1 MLEQFARLAANA
13 AGTSMA
19 VIGVRDRR
27 NDAAPTLATFGLPA
41 DQASPL
47 IAIDG
52 TLSAQDSLTVV
63 PDLMRT
69 EALVNVHFRGP
80 VQPRFLAHLKLLS
93 AGRERVGFIC
103 VLDHAPRPGLSE
115 AQSASLDDIAGM
127 IIANR
132 RREQRHLHFMHVAN
146 RALRV
151 DRMLHLVSDAASC
164 TEALTSVL
172 EELCRY
178 HGASVG
184 RIWQMIRA
192 ADPVVRV
199 ISRHDANPPPEHAAD
214 TNESLLHP
222 ATTEAIR
229 RNEPHT
235 LRSSDRDPAAQ
246 TTSSLASQVCIPI
259 WVQQQRFAIMLGFTT
274 EPHDLDA
281 VTADIASLVDAI
293 RPALFRKVTEE
304 RIRFVAHHDN
314 LTQLPNRLMFRE
326 RLDRT
331 LAAARASE
339 REFAVLYLDLDG
351 FKLVNDTHGH
361 EIGDKL
367 LTSVAQ
373 RLRENMRE
381 GDTVARMGGDEFAI
395 IQPPGG
401 QPFAAI
407 ALARRLLETL
417 SEPFVMD
424 GRRSVIG
431 ISIGIALYPQD
442 GETADLLLRHADIA
456 LYRAKEAGRN
466 NFQMFA
472 PSMRARQQERFLIE
486 QDLRDAIDGRQF
498 SLVYQPVC
506 DSMSLRI
513 LGFEALLR
521 WNHPT
526 RGPIPPSR
534 FIPLAESTGLIIPLG
549 QLTLE
554 AACAEAA
561 TWDGSTYVSVN
572 LSPLQFRQPDL
583 HEQIADVLS
592 RTGLPAHRL
601 ELEVTEGLLL
611 DDSELVLRTTRRLQQ
626 LGLRITLDDFGTA
639 YASLSYLRRFP
650 FDRIKIDK
658 SFIRGLGDDSSTLAI
673 VEAILSLGE
682 RLNLTVVAEGVETRR
697 ELTVLRDMDCRLV
710 QGHLPGRPMTS
721 QRAHALLRRQRESEA
736 PQPDDVLYRQDARE
750 PFGVTPGTAR
760 PVPYDE
766 CGSRE

>member
-1 MLEQFARLAANA
+1 
-13 AGTSMA
+13 MA
-19 VIGVRDRR
+19 VIGVRGRR
-27 NDAAPTLATFGLPA
+27 SDTTPNLAAFGLPT
-41 DQASPL
+41 DQLAAVVAL
-47 IAIDG
+47 DG
-52 TLSAQDSLTVV
+52 MLSARDNLTVI
-63 PDLMRT
+63 PDLTRA
-69 EALVNVHFRGP
+69 EGLDGNALFPGS

-93 AGRERVGFIC
+93 AGREQVGFIC
-103 VLDHAPRPGLSE
+103 VLDPTPRPSFSE
-115 AQSASLDDIAGM
+115 AQATSLDDIANM
-127 IIANR
+127 IIASR
-132 RREQRHLHFMHVAN
+132 RTEQRHLHFMHVAN

-151 DRMLHLVSDAASC
+151 DRMLHLVSEAGSC
-164 TEALTSVL
+164 TEALTGVL

-178 HGASVG
+178 HGATVG
-184 RIWQMIRA
+184 RIWQTIRA
-192 ADPVVRV
+192 TDPVHVV
-199 ISRHDANPPPEHAAD
+199 SRYDANLPAD
-214 TNESLLHP
+214 GTAETDESLLHP
-222 ATTEAIR
+222 ASTEAIR

-235 LRSSDRDPAAQ
+235 LRFSERDAADRTAS
-246 TTSSLASQVCIPI
+246 TLASQVCIPI
-259 WVQQQRFAIMLGFTT
+259 WVQQQRFAIVLGFTT

-281 VTADIASLVDAI
+281 VVADIASLADAI

-314 LTQLPNRLMFRE
+314 LTQLPNRLMFQE
-326 RLDRT
+326 RLERT
-331 LAAARASE
+331 LAAARANE
-339 REFAVLYLDLDG
+339 QEFAILYLDLDG

-367 LTSVAQ
+367 LASVAQ

-417 SEPFVMD
+417 GEPFIVD
-424 GRRSVIG
+424 GRRSLIG
-431 ISIGIALYPQD
+431 ISVGIAIYPQD
-442 GETADLLLRHADIA
+442 GETADLLLRNADIA

-466 NFQMFA
+466 NFQLFA
-472 PSMRARQQERFLIE
+472 PSMRASQQERFLIE

-498 SLVYQPVC
+498 SMVYQPVC

-521 WNHPT
+521 WTHPV
-526 RGPIPPSR
+526 RGAIPPSR
-534 FIPLAESTGLIIPLG
+534 FIPLAESSGLIIPLG
-549 QLTLE
+549 QWALE

-561 TWDGSTYVSVN
+561 SWGGAAYVSVN

-583 HEQIADVLS
+583 AEQIADVLS
-592 RTGLPAHRL
+592 RTGLPADRL

-658 SFIRGLGDDSSTLAI
+658 SFIRGLGDDDGTMAI
-673 VEAILSLGE
+673 VQAILSLGE

-697 ELTVLRDMDCRLV
+697 ELTVLREMECRLV
-710 QGHLPGRPMTS
+710 QGHLAGKPMNS
-721 QRAHALLRRQRESEA
+721 QRVHTLLRRQRERQAASLSSGALNGQHA
-736 PQPDDVLYRQDARE
+736 PD
-750 PFGVTPGTAR
+750 PFGIASGAAG
-760 PVPYDE
+760 PVPHDE
-766 CGSRE
+766 CGDGE